1 MKRIVFFIIPFFLG
15 VVLSAQTPSSF
26 RYQAVARD
34 NSGNVLNNQ
43 TVSFRISILSGS
55 ASGTITYRETH
66 TGLSTNAFGLIELE
80 IGKGTPVNGTF
91 SAINW
96 GGNTYFVQVE
106 IDPAGGTS
114 YQTLSTSQLLSVP
127 FALHARTVETGDN
140 WGSQTVNSNSTLTGN
155 GTIST
160 PLGIAD
166 NGVNSAKILDGSVAT
181 SDLANNAV
189 TTLKIADGTIS
200 PADLANS
207 AVTTDKLG
215 DLAVSAAKI
224 QSSAVTSDKLAS
236 NSVTD
241 AKIAA
246 GAVTGA
252 KIAQGGATSGQALK
266 WNGTAWA
273 PGNDDLG
280 GLTLPFEGTALTTL
294 EGSSALKVSNSGT
307 AFGSVA
313 ITGHATATSGST
325 RGVIG
330 QSDSSDGRGV
340 QGYAS
345 SKTGRNYG
353 VAGFTDSSDGSA
365 AGVYGGASSTTGATS
380 AVMGWNVST
389 VGTGVYGY
397 AGTSTGANYGVRGIS
412 ASTSGTGILGE
423 ANAPSG
429 ATNGVTG
436 RSSSTS
442 GTGVFGTASATSGNT
457 HGVFGSTISTS
468 GRAVGARSISTTGT
482 TYGVHSQVLSSAGFS
497 GYFTG
502 GKFYVSGN
510 VGIGTETPEYR
521 LDVYAPYGFVST
533 GIAVFKNFEG
543 DQKVQIRQ
551 NSNGAGA
558 VYVYKTGGVQTMAL
572 LGEGNSYINGGNL
585 GIGTT
590 APTQALHVVGNAY
603 KTVGG
608 TAWATSSDLRLKN
621 VMGDYNKGLDEI
633 ALLQTVRYQYKKD
646 NPRQLDS
653 NEEQVGFIA
662 QEVQKV
668 FPEAVT
674 EGPDGYLD
682 FNMHAIN
689 VALVNAIKEL
699 KAENDRL
706 KSDNEKVNTRLE
718 RLEVL
723 MEYKAEK

>member
-15 VVLSAQTPSSF
+15 VILSAQTPSSF

-34 NSGNVLNNQ
+34 NSGNVLDNQ
-43 TVSFRISILSGS
+43 NVSFRISILSGS
-55 ASGTITYRETH
+55 ASGTIAYRETH
-66 TGLSTNAFGLIELE
+66 TGKTTNAFGLVEIE

-96 GGNTYFVQVE
+96 GSNSYFVQVE
-106 IDPAGGTS
+106 MDPAGGAS

-127 FALHARTVETGDN
+127 YALHAKTVEMGDN
-140 WGSQTVNSNSTLTGN
+140 WGSQTVSSNSTITGN
-155 GTIST
+155 GTLST

-166 NGVNSAKILDGSVAT
+166 NGVNSAKIQNG
-181 SDLANNAV
+181 
-189 TTLKIADGTIS
+189 
-200 PADLANS
+200 
-207 AVTTDKLG
+207 
-215 DLAVSAAKI
+215 
-224 QSSAVTSDKLAS
+224 AVTSDKLAS

-266 WNGTAWA
+266 WNGAAWA

-412 ASTSGTGILGE
+412 SSTSGTGVQGE
-423 ANAPSG
+423 ATASSG
-429 ATNGVTG
+429 ATEGVTG

-442 GTGVFGTASATSGNT
+442 GTGVFGTASATSGYT
-457 HGVFGSTISTS
+457 HGVFGSTVSTN
-468 GRAVGARSISTTGT
+468 GRAVGARSVSSTGT
-482 TYGVHSQVLSSAGFS
+482 TYGVHSQVLSSTGFS

-510 VGIGTETPEYR
+510 VGIGTETPQYR
-521 LDVYAPYGFVST
+521 LDIEASGTGST
-533 GIAVFKNFEG
+533 GLAVFKNSAG
-543 DQKVQIRQ
+543 DPKVQIRQ

-558 VYVYKTGGVQTMAL
+558 VYVYKTGGEQTMAL
-572 LGEGNSYINGGNL
+572 LGEGSSYINGGNL
-585 GIGTT
+585 GIGT
-590 APTQALHVVGNAY
+590 AFPTEKLIVIGNAG

-608 TAWATSSDLRLKN
+608 TVWLNSSDLRLKN
-621 VMGDYNKGLDEI
+621 VLGDYTKGLIEI
-633 ALLQTVRYQYKKD
+633 ALLQTVRYKYKTD

-653 NEEQVGFIA
+653 NEEQIGFVA
-662 QEVQKV
+662 QEVQKI

-674 EGPDGYLD
+674 EGADGYLD
-682 FNMHAIN
+682 FNMHPIN
-689 VALVNAIKEL
+689 VAVVNAIKEL
-699 KAENDRL
+699 KAENDSL
-706 KSDNEKVNTRLE
+706 KAENEKVNTRLE
-718 RLEVL
+718 KIEALLNTTV
-723 MEYKAEK
+723 KD

>member
-1 MKRIVFFIIPFFLG
+1 MKRIPVFILCFL
-15 VVLSAQTPSSF
+15 LATALAAQTPSSF
-26 RYQAVARD
+26 RYQAVARN
-34 NSGNVLNNQ
+34 NSGNVLVNQ
-43 TVSFRISILSGS
+43 NVSFRISILSGS
-55 ASGTITYRETH
+55 AAGATAYSETH
-66 TGLSTNAFGLIELE
+66 AGKTTNAFGLVEIE
-80 IGKGTPVNGTF
+80 IGKGTPVTGTF
-91 SAINW
+91 SSINW
-96 GGNTYFVQVE
+96 GNNSYFVKVE
-106 IDPAGGTS
+106 MDPAGGTS
-114 YQTLSTSQLLSVP
+114 YQTLSTSQLLSVAY
-127 FALHARTVETGDN
+127 ALHAKTVETGDN
-140 WGSQTVNSNSTLTGN
+140 WGSQSVNSNATITGN
-155 GTIST
+155 GTVSS

-166 NGVNSAKILDGSVAT
+166 NGVNSAKIQ
-181 SDLANNAV
+181 N
-189 TTLKIADGTIS
+189 
-200 PADLANS
+200 
-207 AVTTDKLG
+207 
-215 DLAVSAAKI
+215 
-224 QSSAVTSDKLAS
+224 SAVTSDKLAT
-236 NSVTD
+236 NSVTE

-246 GAVTGA
+246 GSVTGA
-252 KIAQGGATSGQALK
+252 KIAQGGATAGQALK

-273 PGNDDLG
+273 PGNDELG

-397 AGTSTGANYGVRGIS
+397 AGTSSGANYGVRGIS
-412 ASTSGTGILGE
+412 ASSSGTGILGE

-429 ATNGVTG
+429 STFGVTG
-436 RSSSTS
+436 RSSSPS
-442 GTGVFGTASATSGNT
+442 GTGVFGTSSATTGSAW
-457 HGVFGSTISTS
+457 GVFGSTVSTS
-468 GRAVGARSISTTGT
+468 GRAIGARAIASTGT
-482 TYGVHSQVLSSAGFS
+482 TYGIHSQVFSNSGFS

-502 GKFYVSGN
+502 GKFHVSGN

-521 LDVYAPYGFVST
+521 LDVYAAGTGST
-533 GIAVFKNFEG
+533 GLAIFRNSAG
-543 DQKVQIRQ
+543 DDKVQIRQ
-551 NSNGAGA
+551 NSNGSGA
-558 VYVYKTGGVQTMAL
+558 VYVYKTGGGVQTVAL

-585 GIGTT
+585 GIGTA
-590 APTQALHVVGNAY
+590 APAAALHVIGNAV

-608 TAWATSSDLRLKN
+608 GTWLTSSDLRLKN
-621 VMGDYNKGLDEI
+621 ILGDYAKGLEEI
-633 ALLQTVRYQYKKD
+633 SSLQTVRYQYKKD

-653 NEEQVGFIA
+653 DEEQVGFIA
-662 QEVQKV
+662 QEVQKI

-706 KSDNEKVNTRLE
+706 KSENEKVNNRLE
-718 RLEVL
+718 KIEALLNATV
-723 MEYKAEK
+723 KD

>member
-1 MKRIVFFIIPFFLG
+1 MKRIFFFIILVFLG
-15 VVLSAQTPSSF
+15 AALSAQTPLSF

-34 NSGNVLNNQ
+34 NSGNILDNQ
-43 TVSFRISILSGS
+43 LVSFRISILSGS
-55 ASGTITYRETH
+55 VSGTITYRETH
-66 TGLSTNAFGLIELE
+66 TGLSTNAFGLVELE

-91 SAINW
+91 STINW
-96 GGNTYFVQVE
+96 GSNSYFVKVE
-106 IDPAGGTS
+106 MDPAGGTS

-127 FALHARTVETGDN
+127 YALHAKTVETGDN
-140 WGSQTVNSNSTLTGN
+140 WGSQSVNSNASITGN
-155 GTIST
+155 GTVST

-166 NGVNSAKILDGSVAT
+166 NGVT
-181 SDLANNAV
+181 S
-189 TTLKIADGTIS
+189 T
-200 PADLANS
+200 
-207 AVTTDKLG
+207 
-215 DLAVSAAKI
+215 KI
-224 QSSAVTSDKLAS
+224 QNGAVNTDKLAS
-236 NSVTD
+236 NSVTE

-246 GAVTGA
+246 GAVTVA
-252 KIAQGGATSGQALK
+252 KIAQSGATTGQTLK
-266 WNGTAWA
+266 WNGAAWA

-280 GLTLPFEGTALTTL
+280 GLTLPFEGTALTTS

-397 AGTSTGANYGVRGIS
+397 AGTSSGANYGVRGIS
-412 ASTSGTGILGE
+412 ASSSGTGILGE

-429 ATNGVTG
+429 STFGVAG
-436 RSSSTS
+436 RASSPS
-442 GTGVFGTASATSGNT
+442 GTGVFGTSNSTTGSAW
-457 HGVFGSTISTS
+457 GVFGSTVSTS
-468 GRAVGARSISTTGT
+468 GRAIGARATATTGT
-482 TYGVHSQVLSSAGFS
+482 TYGIHSQVFSNSGFS
-497 GYFTG
+497 GYFAG

-521 LDVYAPYGFVST
+521 LDVYAAGAGST
-533 GIAVFKNFEG
+533 GLAIFRNSAG
-543 DQKVQIRQ
+543 DDKVQIRQ

-572 LGEGNSYINGGNL
+572 LGEGNSFINGGNL
-585 GIGTT
+585 GIGTN
-590 APTQALHVVGNAY
+590 APAAALHVIGNAV

-608 TAWATSSDLRLKN
+608 GTWLTSSDLRLKN
-621 VMGDYNKGLDEI
+621 LLGDYNKGLDEI
-633 ALLQTVRYQYKKD
+633 AMLQTVRYKYKAD

-653 NEEQVGFIA
+653 DEEQVGFIA
-662 QEVQKV
+662 QEIQKI

-674 EGPDGYLD
+674 EGSDGYLN

-699 KAENDRL
+699 KTENDRL
-706 KSDNEKVNTRLE
+706 KTENEKVNTRLE
-718 RLEVL
+718 KLEVL
-723 MEYKAEK
+723 LNTSVKN